1 MPSKWM
7 PIWRMV
13 LICLAM
19 AGTCHA
25 AGKEALQLRLDAS
38 LGAEVSAPSA
48 CPLSVPSHDTADPE
62 PCESADSPSASITP
76 EATSE
81 RGTQP
86 RLFWLPAAP
95 EGPALTLGEG
105 LKPHLETLLY
115 VVCWLCS
122 ALLVLHVL
130 REWTRVLRLRV
141 HQLPRSEV
149 LLHAPWPTVSLL
161 IPPAGNSTEQ
171 ARRLDALP
179 DLDAGY
185 PADKLHFVPLFD
197 PADSVVAQAVTRL
210 VQRCGERVHP
220 LPMMAGPNTTL
231 ASALHA
237 AVAQSIGSALVV
249 LDRELPLP
257 GDWLRRSISPLLD
270 PAVGCVLTR
279 AIARQPHGGLDE
291 RLNIISDQADTLLAS
306 NADALNLLLCGK
318 ARIRALR
325 RSAIKHLPNP
335 ELQRAP
341 DGAGLVLGITRR
353 GWQSALLGEILYYR
367 PVDSPDQIRSPRLN
381 PTLALQSMR
390 MATLMLRPDLPRAA
404 RLQGGAAFFSAALP
418 LVWLLCLAAGIGLYF
433 LGSPLA
439 SGLAIMLCAA
449 SSFDP
454 HGQPSPAFRIAAAA
468 RMGSVREEIRL
479 LPLVSLAFI
488 DRLLASFRLPRR
500 DARPAPQ
507 AVSPATAA
515 EGVSRS

>member
-1 MPSKWM
+1 MPSKRM
-7 PIWRMV
+7 PKWRMAV
-13 LICLAM
+13 FCLAM
-19 AGTCHA
+19 AGSCHA

-38 LGAEVSAPSA
+38 LGAEVS
-48 CPLSVPSHDTADPE
+48 VPSTCPPE
-62 PCESADSPSASITP
+62 TGPRHGQTSPAPGACVVPLDNQDVASGNAAP
-76 EATSE
+76 PS
-81 RGTQP
+81 
-86 RLFWLPAAP
+86 LFWLPPEPAP
-95 EGPALTLGEG
+95 PVLALGKE

-115 VVCWLCS
+115 ALWLVCS
-122 ALLVLHVL
+122 VLLALHVL

-141 HQLPRSEV
+141 RQLPRSEV
-149 LLHAPWPTVSLL
+149 LQHAPWPTVSLL
-161 IPPAGNSTEQ
+161 VPPAGSSAEQ
-171 ARRLDALP
+171 VRRLDALL

-185 PADKLHFVPLFD
+185 PAEKLHFVPLFD
-197 PADSVVAQAVTRL
+197 PADSLVAQAVTRL
-210 VQRCGERVHP
+210 IQRCGERVHP

-257 GDWLRRSISPLLD
+257 GDWLRRSLSPLLD

-291 RLNIISDQADTLLAS
+291 RLNIISDQADTLLAAD
-306 NADALNLLLCGK
+306 ADALNLLLCGK

-325 RSAIKHLPNP
+325 RSAIKQLSSP

-341 DGAGLVLGITRR
+341 DGAGLVLGITRL
-353 GWQSALLGEILYYR
+353 GWQSALLGEVLHYR

-390 MATLMLRPDLPRAA
+390 MATLMLRPDLPRSA

-439 SGLAIMLCAA
+439 AGLAIMLCAA
-449 SSFDP
+449 TSFDP
-454 HGQPSPAFRIAAAA
+454 HGHPSPAFRIAAAA

-507 AVSPATAA
+507 AASQATAV
-515 EGVSRS
+515 EGVQHS